1 MVVLL
6 IFLSYLDL
14 SCLFQCYQMAA
25 YPMYRRPRGLAII
38 IDIEV
43 YENNVQESRLVLLS
57 GTFFLN

>member
-1 MVVLL
+1 
-6 IFLSYLDL
+6 
-14 SCLFQCYQMAA
+14 MAA

-57 GTFFLN
+57 GTFFKINF